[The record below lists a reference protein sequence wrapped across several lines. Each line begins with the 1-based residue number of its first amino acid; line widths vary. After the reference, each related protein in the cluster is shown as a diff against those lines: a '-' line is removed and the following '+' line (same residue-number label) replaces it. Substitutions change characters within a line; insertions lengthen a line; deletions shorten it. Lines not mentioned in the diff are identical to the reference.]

1 MIAEFQVEGM
11 SCQHCVAAVTEA
23 IRDRDASAQVKID
36 LAERRVIVD
45 SQQPVE
51 ALEAAIVDAGYTVV
65 GDASTTTND

>member
-1 MIAEFQVEGM
+1 MIAEFHVEGM

-23 IRDRDASAQVKID
+23 IRDLDATAQVKIN

-65 GDASTTTND
+65 GNASITS